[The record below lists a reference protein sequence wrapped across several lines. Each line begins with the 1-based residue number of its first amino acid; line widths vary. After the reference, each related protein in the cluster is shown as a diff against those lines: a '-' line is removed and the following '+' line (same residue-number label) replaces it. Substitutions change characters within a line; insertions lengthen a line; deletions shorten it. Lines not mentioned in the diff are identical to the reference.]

1 MLRVKEKV
9 GVLPEVE
16 LDNYPS
22 VLSGVARIDVDSSS
36 GTVRVVPSIVVDSCL
51 APVLRPGDALPAYRP
66 SEIVYD
72 GKRYI
77 FREPL
82 ECAVYWDEEDGDFL
96 WVECAYLGLHS
107 TGYTLEVA
115 INRFNEKFGVY
126 YERNRELLGSG
137 GRLGGPLA
145 VQHTRMTEVIMSEL
159 PASVAREINI
169 R

>member
-16 LDNYPS
+16 LDNYSS
-22 VLSGVARIDVDSSS
+22 VLSGVARIDVDPLS
-36 GTVRVVPSIVVDSCL
+36 GTVRVVPTVVESCL
-51 APVLRPGDALPAYRP
+51 GVPLVPGDALPAYCP
-66 SEIVYD
+66 SEIVYG
-72 GKRYI
+72 GKRYV

-115 INRFNEKFGVY
+115 IDRFNEKFGLY
-126 YERNRELLGSG
+126 YERNRELLGGG

-145 VQHTRMTEVIMSEL
+145 VQHTRMTEVIMAEL
-159 PASVAREINI
+159 PVELTSANRY
-169 R
+169 